1 MSHAALLSRL
11 VRKDRK
17 AAMRITVAIGLGLAL
32 AANGLLMLFDPAG
45 WYAVAPA
52 CRRRARSTRISFA
65 TSAAPTS

>member
-1 MSHAALLSRL
+1 
-11 VRKDRK
+11 
-17 AAMRITVAIGLGLAL
+17 MRITVAIGLGLAL

-45 WYAVAPA
+45 WYAVALA